1 MAAEPTDQSQLSAE
15 DRTLIRRIGSQLRQI
30 IKGVY
35 TDVQDVGRLDELGI
49 LANLVNRVAREL
61 QLSRERDQRQ
71 LEELRQ
77 AQITQQYLLQ
87 TIAEVSTPAL
97 TIYDGVLLLPLI
109 GALDSTRAQQ
119 LLATLLERTEATRAR
134 VVILDITGANMID
147 THVANALLQ
156 AARAVGL
163 LGARVIICG
172 ITPETAQVVVNLG
185 IDLSSITTCGDLQA
199 ALTLALRVSGYKV
212 TR

>member
-1 MAAEPTDQSQLSAE
+1 MAADPPESGVISAE
-15 DRTLIRRIGSQLRQI
+15 DRALIRRIGSQLRQI
-30 IKGVY
+30 IRGVY
-35 TDVQDVGRLDELGI
+35 NDVQDVDRLDELGI
-49 LANLVNRVAREL
+49 LANMANRVAREL

-77 AQITQQYLLQ
+77 AHITQQQLLE

-119 LLATLLERTEATRAR
+119 LLATLLERTEQTQAR

-147 THVANALLQ
+147 THVANALLN
-156 AARAVGL
+156 AARAVAL
-163 LGARVIICG
+163 LGAKVIICG

-185 IDLSSITTCGDLQA
+185 IDLSSIITCGDLQA
-199 ALTLALRVSGYKV
+199 ALTLGLRASGYRI

>member
-1 MAAEPTDQSQLSAE
+1 MAVDSSDQSQLSAA

-30 IKGVY
+30 IQGVY
-35 TDVQDVGRLDELGI
+35 SDVQDVDRLDELGI

-61 QLSRERDQRQ
+61 QLSRERDQQQ

-77 AQITQQYLLQ
+77 AQITQQHLLR

-97 TIYDGVLLLPLI
+97 TIYEGVLLLPII
-109 GALDSTRAQQ
+109 GSLDSTRAQQ
-119 LLATLLERTEATRAR
+119 LLSTLLERTEATQAR

-147 THVANALLQ
+147 THVANALLN
-156 AARAVGL
+156 AARAVSL

-172 ITPETAQVVVNLG
+172 VTPETAQVVVNLG
-185 IDLSSITTCGDLQA
+185 IDLSALTTCGDLQA
-199 ALTLALRVSGYKV
+199 ALSLALRASGYKI

>member
-35 TDVQDVGRLDELGI
+35 TDVQDVSRLDELGI

-97 TIYDGVLLLPLI
+97 TIYDGVLLLPII

>member
-97 TIYDGVLLLPLI
+97 TIYDGVLLLPII